1 MGLGLLLIPA
11 LGGYWFLTRYH
22 RTRDSLHR
30 ANGYHV
36 VLRSAIAGLVLF
48 LIARLTT
55 TVVALY
61 WPDVGQLWRRFFFS
75 VDYSGTSTLSV
86 VLGFGAPYLLNRFTN
101 RNRAQRELA
110 QHQGNLIE
118 LLIDEAL
125 DRKMFVEI
133 SLSNGKSYIGTP
145 LMNGFPSREYADIA
159 IIPAFSGYRDKE
171 TQELCISASYM
182 PALSAIVGSRTDP
195 GTLDAEDFRVI
206 IPMREIL
213 TARLFDPEAYVQLN
227 RDAD

>member
-1 MGLGLLLIPA
+1 MGLGLLLILA

-22 RTRDSLHR
+22 RTRDSLQR

-36 VLRSAIAGLVLF
+36 VLQSAIAGLALF
-48 LIARLTT
+48 AIARLIT
-55 TVVALY
+55 TVVGFC
-61 WPDVGQLWRRFFFS
+61 WPEVGRIWQLLLPI
-75 VDYSGTSTLSV
+75 DYSGTSTLSV
-86 VLGFGAPYLLNRFTN
+86 VLGVGAPLLLNRFTD
-101 RNRAQRELA
+101 RNRAQRQNA

-125 DRKMFVEI
+125 DRDIYVEV
-133 SLSNGKSYIGTP
+133 SLSSGKSYIGIP

-159 IIPAFSGYRDKE
+159 IVPAFSGYRDKE
-171 TQELCISASYM
+171 TQELRISASYM
-182 PALSAIVGSRTDP
+182 RALNAMIGSQTDP

-213 TARLFDPEAYVQLN
+213 TARLFDPDAYVRLN
-227 RDAD
+227 QDAD

>member
-22 RTRDSLHR
+22 NTRDILQRSS
-30 ANGYHV
+30 GYHV

-48 LIARLTT
+48 AIARLITS
-55 TVVALY
+55 AGLLCWPEAGQY
-61 WPDVGQLWRRFFFS
+61 WRMFLPI
-75 VDYSGTSTLSV
+75 DYSGTSTLSV
-86 VLGFGAPYLLNRFTN
+86 LLGLVAPYLLNGFAD
-101 RNRAQRELA
+101 RNQAQRENA
-110 QHQGNLIE
+110 QRQGNLIE

-125 DRKMFVEI
+125 DRDIYVEV
-133 SLSNGKSYIGTP
+133 SLSSGKSYIGIP

-182 PALSAIVGSRTDP
+182 PALSALIGQGTEP
-195 GTLDAEDFRVI
+195 GTLEAEDFRVI

-213 TARLFDPEAYVQLN
+213 TARLFDPEAYVRLN
-227 RDAD
+227 QDAD